1 MKQAKQKKCKQCKS
15 PFTPFNSMQKVCGA
29 KCAQAFAVSEREKKE
44 AKVKSDEVKRVRQKL
59 KQLSMKD
66 RPKALR
72 AAQAAFNAYIRE
84 RDKKLNCISCGNKL
98 KDSPYLK
105 GQLYDA
111 GHYRSVGSA
120 PELRFC
126 ELNCFAQCVY
136 CNRNLS
142 GNIVNY
148 RKTLLIRIGESK
160 LKWLEGHHEPKKYT
174 VDELWQIRDTYKAK
188 LKELKALD

>member
-1 MKQAKQKKCKQCKS
+1 
-15 PFTPFNSMQKVCGA
+15 MQKACNQT
-29 KCAQAFAVSEREKKE
+29 CALELAVKEREKKE
-44 AKVKSDEVKRVRQKL
+44 AKHKSEEVKRVKQKL

-72 AAQAAFNAYIRE
+72 EAQKAFNAYIRE
-84 RDKKLNCISCGNKL
+84 RDKKLNCISCGGKL

-105 GQLYDA
+105 GQMFDA

-120 PELRFC
+120 PELRFD
-126 ELNCFAQCVY
+126 EDNCHAQCVY

-148 RKTLLIRIGESK
+148 RKTLLIRIGEK
-160 LKWLEGHHEPKKYT
+160 RLNALEGNHEPTKYT
-174 VDELWQIRDTYKAK
+174 VEEIWAVRDKYKAK
-188 LKELKALD
+188 LKQLKNLNKGE